1 MTMAAKFLAITLIAV
16 CGMGLPASSQD
27 YPPQGD
33 VWINPDAQDGGF
45 PMAAGKSH
53 QQSKGL
59 KSAVDDAESDGRS
72 PTIGILVGTANHGD
86 GTVSNDEE
94 SSGGPAYMGCMVTD
108 DVPQVASL
116 PACGEVVLEQDESQP
131 ADSAGT
137 SEPSAQE
144 PVIITVT
151 QSEFAKLP
159 LQAPTVNLQP
169 ERGWVLVNMETVAY
183 ADDAPQVLTTELL
196 GVPVAVRATPVEF
209 AWDFGDGSA
218 PVVTTSGGRPWP
230 NQTVAHAYTAAAQ
243 EQLVTLT
250 TTWSGEFQVAGQG
263 PWIPIAG
270 TVTTRSQS
278 SPFAV
283 ETRHSHLVGAQG
295 N

>member
-1 MTMAAKFLAITLIAV
+1 
-16 CGMGLPASSQD
+16 
-27 YPPQGD
+27 
-33 VWINPDAQDGGF
+33 
-45 PMAAGKSH
+45 AAGKSH

-116 PACGEVVLEQDESQP
+116 PACGEVALEQDESQP

-250 TTWSGEFQVAGQG
+250 TTWSGEFQVA
-263 PWIPIAG
+263 
-270 TVTTRSQS
+270 
-278 SPFAV
+278 
-283 ETRHSHLVGAQG
+283 
-295 N
+295 

>member
-116 PACGEVVLEQDESQP
+116 PACGEVVL
-131 ADSAGT
+131 
-137 SEPSAQE
+137 
-144 PVIITVT
+144 
-151 QSEFAKLP
+151 
-159 LQAPTVNLQP
+159 
-169 ERGWVLVNMETVAY
+169 
-183 ADDAPQVLTTELL
+183 
-196 GVPVAVRATPVEF
+196 
-209 AWDFGDGSA
+209 
-218 PVVTTSGGRPWP
+218 
-230 NQTVAHAYTAAAQ
+230 
-243 EQLVTLT
+243 
-250 TTWSGEFQVAGQG
+250 
-263 PWIPIAG
+263 
-270 TVTTRSQS
+270 
-278 SPFAV
+278 
-283 ETRHSHLVGAQG
+283 
-295 N
+295 